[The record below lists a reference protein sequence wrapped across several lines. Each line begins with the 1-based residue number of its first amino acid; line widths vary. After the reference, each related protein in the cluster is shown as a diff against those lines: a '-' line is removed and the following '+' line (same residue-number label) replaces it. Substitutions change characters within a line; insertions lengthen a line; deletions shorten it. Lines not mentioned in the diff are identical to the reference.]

1 MLISRADKDRISAVI
16 AAVEHK
22 TSGEIFCVIA
32 RQCGDYRT
40 IPLIWAAA
48 LALLVPLPLL
58 LLSPMRASWIYMLQ
72 LAVFVVA
79 SLILSIPAIRFRI
92 VPRRRMQQQA
102 HAEAVRQFLAHGLHT
117 TENRTGILIF
127 ASEAEHY
134 AEVIADEGISEKV
147 PQQVWDDAV
156 AALIAGIAAGRAA
169 DGFVAAIE
177 RCGVVLAQHFP
188 PGALNRNELPDKLIE
203 I

>member
-1 MLISRADKDRISAVI
+1 MLISENDKKRISAII

-40 IPLIWAAA
+40 VPLVWAAA
-48 LALLVPLPLL
+48 LALLLPLPLIL
-58 LLSPMRASWIYMLQ
+58 FTPLPASWIYIAQ
-72 LAVFVVA
+72 LALFAVA
-79 SLILSIPAIRFRI
+79 ALILSIPAIRFHI

-102 HAEAVRQFLAHGLHT
+102 HAEAVRQFLAQGLHK
-117 TENRTGILIF
+117 TENRTGVLIF

-134 AEVIADEGISEKV
+134 AEVIADEGINAKV
-147 PQQVWDDAV
+147 PQKVWDDAV
-156 AALIAGIAAGRAA
+156 SALISGIAERRAA